1 MKNTYKSILQE
12 MSERTLKSDT
22 LEGDAQFLL
31 FFVRRHVLRAT
42 CPQWRMWI
50 TPCLWRWKNVV
61 LKEATMPP
69 AAYGRFMSTAMPEPL
84 LAATLQRR

>member
-1 MKNTYKSILQE
+1 
-12 MSERTLKSDT
+12 MSERTLRADT
-22 LEGDAQFLL
+22 LEGDAQLFALL
-31 FFVRRHVLRAT
+31 RQTACASGDLPAMADVDNA
-42 CPQWRMWI
+42 
-50 TPCLWRWKNVV
+50 CLWRWKNVV